1 MAFLGKG
8 SKVDLQYMATE
19 MGVEDVLGMRV
30 FELRVAILNK
40 KKKRRDGNS
49 GKEETGRF
57 RAEDEGYGNGVRN
70 PEKLIDLEGEGHLA
84 IACLDI
90 EVSTDRDNIRNEVR
104 SNLSSETRLKV
115 EVEDR
120 LKADEEAKAVE
131 DERKMEKERRMN
143 EIIALEEEMRLK
155 KERWL
160 EEEQMLHV
168 QEERKTSMKEE
179 QKCLPEERCKR
190 MNEQNQL
197 LNEEQEKLS
206 DEDMEVTQA
215 IEKVLVPKGEQVQ
228 TRSADQYAVAQSVVV
243 EKVKEEISVDVI
255 KDKDYLN
262 LVILSKE
269 RIDFDEDEIEEEKP
283 KLPERKLKK
292 LSRMTVAESQQK
304 VNLKASSNVVLI
316 PQDWSFRGDYSQDK
330 SEMGKFALKL
340 TDLIK
345 RDGTVNIRRSSREN
359 RSTRKRVRLKLRP
372 QDNIYRD
379 GKVLFRSNVGNL
391 SGLQQNV
398 MALFHCSSGVET
410 DVHGRVPSEKDSWCY
425 YQRTLSCGKKPNRKY
440 KGLSN
445 E

>member
-1 MAFLGKG
+1 MYFKDFIEAPEKRWNWLRGK
-8 SKVDLQYMATE
+8 E
-19 MGVEDVLGMRV
+19 
-30 FELRVAILNK
+30 
-40 KKKRRDGNS
+40 KKRWKS

-90 EVSTDRDNIRNEVR
+90 EVSPDRDNIRNEVR

-160 EEEQMLHV
+160 VEEQMLHV

-215 IEKVLVPKGEQVQ
+215 IEKVLVPKGEQ
-228 TRSADQYAVAQSVVV
+228 
-243 EKVKEEISVDVI
+243 
-255 KDKDYLN
+255 
-262 LVILSKE
+262 SKE

-292 LSRMTVAESQQK
+292 LSRITVAESQQK

-330 SEMGKFALKL
+330 SEMGKFAWKL
-340 TDLIK
+340 ADLIK

-379 GKVLFRSNVGNL
+379 GKVRGETRHLDFKIVDPTW
-391 SGLQQNV
+391 
-398 MALFHCSSGVET
+398 MKKGVARKLRESEIEFQKRCFKRRAKPKVTIRGDKASPRLYWDRGKRGVAET
-410 DVHGRVPSEKDSWCY
+410 
-425 YQRTLSCGKKPNRKY
+425 
-440 KGLSN
+440 
-445 E
+445 

>member
-1 MAFLGKG
+1 MLVCQTAYEALLGNIQLCSENARHVIDDDTQLKENK
-8 SKVDLQYMATE
+8 SSIVCEVHT
-19 MGVEDVLGMRV
+19 
-30 FELRVAILNK
+30 FEK
-40 KKKRRDGNS
+40 S
-49 GKEETGRF
+49 S
-57 RAEDEGYGNGVRN
+57 
-70 PEKLIDLEGEGHLA
+70 
-84 IACLDI
+84 CLDI
-90 EVSTDRDNIRNEVR
+90 EATIDSVNIGNEVR

-160 EEEQMLHV
+160 VEEQMLHV

-243 EKVKEEISVDVI
+243 EKEKEEISVDVI
-255 KDKDYLN
+255 KDKDDLN

-269 RIDFDEDEIEEEKP
+269 RIDFDEDEIEEEKL
-283 KLPERKLKK
+283 KLPKRKCKN
-292 LSRMTVAESQQK
+292 LSRRTVAELQQK
-304 VNLKASSNVVLI
+304 VNLKASSNMVLI
-316 PQDWSFRGDYSQDK
+316 PQHWSLRREYWQDK
-330 SEMGKFALKL
+330 SGIGKLAWKL
-340 TDLIK
+340 TDFIK
-345 RDGTVNIRRSSREN
+345 RDGTVRIRRSLREN
-359 RSTRKRVRLKLRP
+359 RSTRKRVRLKLTP
-372 QDNIYRD
+372 QHNIYRD
-379 GKVLFRSNVGNL
+379 GKIRGETRHLDFKIVDPTW
-391 SGLQQNV
+391 
-398 MALFHCSSGVET
+398 MKKGVARKLRE
-410 DVHGRVPSEKDSWCY
+410 SEIEFQKRCLKRRAKPKVTIRGDKASHRLYWD
-425 YQRTLSCGKKPNRKY
+425 RGKKRSSRDIIIMYLYNFLGVNIVYAYNRHIRLKV
-440 KGLSN
+440 KFL
-445 E
+445 